1 MQTAKKLAREKCVFM
16 EIFFDKLI
24 NEINFNESLNGK

>member
-1 MQTAKKLAREKCVFM
+1 MCIM

-24 NEINFNESLNGK
+24 NEINSNESLNGKQKEGL